1 MNAKIAKRGNI
12 KTKWRAKD
20 QNLVVLIARRDILLQ
35 IKNPS
40 IAVNVDGVSLSKSR
54 VRLPARIVQKAPF
67 NFTRESSVRPMCCG
81 FVVVVVV
88 VVVVVIVLLLL
99 LLFCCWV
106 VPVSRLV
113 SILVSFFCFNTSI
126 LNIAP
131 DFCCFSFFNLQI
143 VSLVFQVNFLIPKGQ
158 RYVLLVL
165 WGGHRPAI

>member
-88 VVVVVIVLLLL
+88 VVVVIVLLLGGA
-99 LLFCCWV
+99 
-106 VPVSRLV
+106 
-113 SILVSFFCFNTSI
+113 SFKTCFNSCFI
-126 LNIAP
+126 FLFQYFNIEH
-131 DFCCFSFFNLQI
+131 CT
-143 VSLVFQVNFLIPKGQ
+143 
-158 RYVLLVL
+158 
-165 WGGHRPAI
+165 